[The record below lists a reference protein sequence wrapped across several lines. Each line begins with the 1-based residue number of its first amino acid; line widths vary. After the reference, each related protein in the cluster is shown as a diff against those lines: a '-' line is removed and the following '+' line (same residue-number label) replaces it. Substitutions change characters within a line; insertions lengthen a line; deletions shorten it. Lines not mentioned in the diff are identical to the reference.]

1 MAGRLHQS
9 AILLTIAAAFFVLLP
24 SCLWGQQKR
33 SAPPPANVTVATIK
47 SGRVAPQA
55 EFIATVFY
63 QEISDTAA
71 EMSGLVEAVRFEEG
85 QRVKEKQILV
95 ELGSELLHK
104 RLQAAI
110 SSHEQI
116 LSELQIARIDMKR
129 KEVLFKKKS
138 ISEQSYDENRFRVI
152 GLEKRAAALK
162 AQVEQFEIELKKKV
176 IRAPFDG
183 VVIKREVDRGEWV
196 SEGETV
202 AVIGKDDIIDIVTEV
217 PERYVAYVQNGMQI
231 SATANGRDLR
241 GTVIAIVPRGDVAT
255 RTFPIKIRAANNFGL
270 IEGMSARVILPTAD
284 SIPALIVPRDAV
296 IGKYGQSVVF
306 VVADSEARMIP
317 VNVIGYNGLEAGVES
332 NDLKAG
338 MLVVVEGNERLADRQ
353 TLVYQRPE
361 DGNPNA
367 QVGKPKS
374 E

>member
-1 MAGRLHQS
+1 MAGRLHQTG
-9 AILLTIAAAFFVLLP
+9 ILLTIAAALIALLP

-47 SGRVAPQA
+47 SGRFAPQA

-152 GLEKRAAALK
+152 GLEKRASALK

-183 VVIKREVDRGEWV
+183 VVIKRQVDRGEWV

-202 AVIGKDDIIDIVTEV
+202 AVIGKDDTIDLVAEV
-217 PERYVAYVQNGMQI
+217 PETFIAYVKDGMQI

-255 RTFPIKIRAANNFGL
+255 RTFPIKIRTANNFGL

-284 SIPALIVPRDAV
+284 SLPALIVPRDAV
-296 IGKYGQSVVF
+296 IGKFGQTVVF
-306 VVADSEARMIP
+306 AAADSEARMIP

-332 NDLKAG
+332 NELKAG
-338 MLVVVEGNERLADRQ
+338 MLVVVAGNERLTDKQA
-353 TLVYQRPE
+353 LVYQRPE
-361 DGNPNA
+361 DGNRNA
-367 QVGKPKS
+367 PVGKPKS